1 MFFRCE
7 DGLNRS
13 LFALFSGNGKII
25 LTSMLYGCEDEM
37 EEDIRY
43 LKEEVKDRYSFET
56 LVEANGKKLYF
67 IVKTREGKLI
77 GQSRMYIYDKNLEI
91 GIKSVLLNITI

>member
-7 DGLNRS
+7 DGLKKPF
-13 LFALFSGNGKII
+13 FALFSGNGKII
-25 LTSMLYGCEDEM
+25 LTSKSYESEQEM

-56 LVEANGKKLYF
+56 LVEANGKRLYF

-77 GQSRMYIYDKNLEI
+77 GQSRMYVYDKNLEI